1 MFVQGPNRIFRAVW
15 YGQIAVEDLIPNGSN
30 WDFLKAPLPRQK
42 IGASVGWLEAT
53 SCLYD

>member
-1 MFVQGPNRIFRAVW
+1 MFVQEPNRVFRTVW
-15 YGQIAVEDLIPNGSN
+15 YGQNALQDRILNGPNQ
-30 WDFLKAPLPRQK
+30 DFLKTPLPRQK

>member
-15 YGQIAVEDLIPNGSN
+15 YGQNAVKDRILNGSN
-30 WDFLKAPLPRQK
+30 WDFLKTPLPRQK